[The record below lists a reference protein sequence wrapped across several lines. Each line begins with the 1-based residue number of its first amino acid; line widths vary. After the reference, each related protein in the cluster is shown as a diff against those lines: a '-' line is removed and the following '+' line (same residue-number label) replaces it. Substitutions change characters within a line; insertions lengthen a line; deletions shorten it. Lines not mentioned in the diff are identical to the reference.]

1 MPGIDWRRWI
11 RAPTGT
17 GALRHEMPPDEPRA
31 AGTSRTGASG
41 ETGLQASPDHVMQ
54 PNVPAGG
61 DVPGLSAPFWGVVV
75 LTGIG
80 AGIGAAGFMVL
91 LHAVQHLAYGYRSG
105 LFQYGVRRTSP
116 ERRVAVMA
124 GAGVFAGV
132 AWMVLR
138 RVAGAG
144 TGLSEAVWERAGKLP
159 FFGTMANA
167 VLQIVVVGLG
177 ATLGRE
183 GAPKEA
189 GAAMASRLSDF
200 CGLPVRQRRLL
211 VACGAGAGMA
221 AVYNVPLG
229 GALFA
234 LEVLLGTLSL
244 SLVLPALATSA
255 IATAVSWLVLPDR
268 PTYQVPHYAVSAPQV
283 VWAVLVGPLA
293 GVVGVGYIRL
303 IAWAK
308 GHTPQGWRLVISTTV
323 VFSAIGCVAVVYP
336 EVLGNGKDV
345 AQFAFVDQFGLLL
358 LGVLM
363 VIRPLATASC
373 LRAGAAGGLFTPTLA
388 FGALAG
394 GFLGHVWSVL
404 WPGAP
409 VASYAMIGAAAML
422 AAAMQAPLASIAL
435 VIELTGN
442 ELTLMV
448 PVLVA
453 VAGATLVCRALDD
466 RSVYSAPLRRH
477 HDDPQVEAPA

>member
-31 AGTSRTGASG
+31 AGTARTGALSG
-41 ETGLQASPDHVMQ
+41 ETGLEAPPDHVMQ

-61 DVPGLSAPFWGVVV
+61 DVPSLSAPFWGVVV

-116 ERRVAVMA
+116 ERRVAVMV

-200 CGLPVRQRRLL
+200 FGLPVRQRRLL
-211 VACGAGAGMA
+211 VACGAGAGM

-308 GHTPQGWRLVISTTV
+308 GHTPQGWHLVISTTV

-345 AQFAFVDQFGLLL
+345 AQFAFVDQFGLPL

-373 LRAGAAGGLFTPTLA
+373 LRGGAAGGLFTPTLA

-448 PVLVA
+448 PMLVA

>member
-1 MPGIDWRRWI
+1 M
-11 RAPTGT
+11 
-17 GALRHEMPPDEPRA
+17 
-31 AGTSRTGASG
+31 
-41 ETGLQASPDHVMQ
+41 
-54 PNVPAGG
+54 
-61 DVPGLSAPFWGVVV
+61 
-75 LTGIG
+75 
-80 AGIGAAGFMVL
+80 
-91 LHAVQHLAYGYRSG
+91 
-105 LFQYGVRRTSP
+105 
-116 ERRVAVMA
+116 
-124 GAGVFAGV
+124 FAGV

-167 VLQIVVVGLG
+167 VLHIVVVGLG

-200 CGLPVRQRRLL
+200 FGLPVRQRRLL
-211 VACGAGAGMA
+211 VACGAGAGM

-345 AQFAFVDQFGLLL
+345 AQFAFVDQFGLPL

-373 LRAGAAGGLFTPTLA
+373 LRGGAAGGLFTPTLA

-466 RSVYSAPLRRH
+466 RSVYSAPLRPH

>member
-1 MPGIDWRRWI
+1 
-11 RAPTGT
+11 
-17 GALRHEMPPDEPRA
+17 
-31 AGTSRTGASG
+31 
-41 ETGLQASPDHVMQ
+41 
-54 PNVPAGG
+54 
-61 DVPGLSAPFWGVVV
+61 
-75 LTGIG
+75 
-80 AGIGAAGFMVL
+80 
-91 LHAVQHLAYGYRSG
+91 
-105 LFQYGVRRTSP
+105 
-116 ERRVAVMA
+116 MA

-167 VLQIVVVGLG
+167 VLHIVVVGLG

-200 CGLPVRQRRLL
+200 FGLPVRQRRLL
-211 VACGAGAGMA
+211 VACGAGAGM

-345 AQFAFVDQFGLLL
+345 AQFAFVDQFGLPL

-373 LRAGAAGGLFTPTLA
+373 LRG
-388 FGALAG
+388 
-394 GFLGHVWSVL
+394 
-404 WPGAP
+404 
-409 VASYAMIGAAAML
+409 
-422 AAAMQAPLASIAL
+422 APLAACS
-435 VIELTGN
+435 
-442 ELTLMV
+442 
-448 PVLVA
+448 
-453 VAGATLVCRALDD
+453 
-466 RSVYSAPLRRH
+466 LRRSPSEH
-477 HDDPQVEAPA
+477 WRAVSSVTSGRCCGRERRWPATP